1 MAKRILY
8 TVALF
13 MVVYYANAQNSI
25 GVNTDTPNPNAALDI
40 QSVSGEVQGVLIPR
54 MTTADRNSMTL
65 NDTDNG
71 LMVFDSDLGNLYIWF
86 NSDWLPMAIEGST
99 IVSVD
104 GTTITGDGGIT
115 PLSVNIGTGPSQIVQ
130 LDASSALPAVDGSL
144 LTGITATINPDDV
157 TTSEILD
164 GTITGTD
171 IASATITDANINDV
185 DYGKITNTPANLDID
200 ATDDITIADVG
211 TSPNQIV
218 QLDGSGLLPAVD
230 GSQLTNVSTAISAD
244 AVTTSEILDG
254 TITGAD
260 IANLTITD
268 ANINDVD
275 YAKIANTP
283 ANLDID
289 ATDDI
294 TIADVGTSSNQ
305 IVQLDGSGL
314 LPAVDGSQLTN
325 LPPAPVLSDGLTI
338 TGDGDGV
345 PLSVNSGVGPDQ
357 IVQLDGSGLL
367 PALDGSQLANLPIT
381 PVLSDGLTITGD
393 GDGVPLSVN
402 SGVGPDQIVQ
412 LDGSGLLPAL
422 DGSQLAN
429 LPITP
434 VLSDGLTITGDG
446 DGVPLSVNSGVGPDQ
461 IVQLDGSG
469 LLPALDGSQLANL
482 PITPVLSDG
491 LTITGDGDGVP
502 LSVNSGVGPDQ
513 IVQLDGSG
521 LLPALDGSQLAN
533 LPITPVLSDGLTITG
548 DGDGVPLSV
557 NSGVGPDQI
566 VQLDGS
572 GLLPALDGSQLT
584 NLPTTVVSGN
594 GVTVSGANV
603 DLGGVLSASST
614 VTTGA
619 GSDLVVNGAGILD
632 IDAVAD
638 FSAQSTF
645 SDIDV
650 VGGSIFGA
658 TLTQADNTFNLTDD
672 GTGNSASFELSALT
686 AAQSYSLPD
695 ASGQLALFSD
705 IAGGGLWADNAGD
718 INYAGGLVGIGTVT
732 PMSPLQV
739 EDGLSFFRFQNSTET
754 VFGDFIGSE
763 LYVDKTNATINELR
777 YISGSPASFLFFEN
791 GDIQFMHVDPG
802 AADAIADLNADM
814 ESSMTLFA
822 DRSAEFSG
830 IVNFKTN
837 QAITLPVGN
846 DTERSAIASPQDGMI
861 RYSNEIG
868 VEGFEGR
875 VLGTWQPLG
884 GSSNLTL
891 PYSDNFASNAV
902 PLFELINTD
911 GGSGVTARFV
921 NSANLDPTIQ
931 AITDL
936 GPGATGLMGGIAL
949 ASYDDGSTL
958 QNVSKIR
965 SDIVDGSAAGFA
977 GNLEFEVA
985 NGGVLY
991 KGLTLKHNGDA
1002 EFPGALKIGDTGNV
1016 LSASDEGTLK
1026 YVLASGYEYWDGSV
1040 WQPLGGGSLSGAI
1053 NGLNVNGSNVELG
1066 GSLST
1071 TTEIDANGFEF
1082 TITRGA
1088 PSPSPTLHLFNN
1100 NTTIGAGPNL
1110 VFESTNDGSTPL
1122 IAANIEARKLT
1133 TTDADLSLR
1142 VLSGGA
1148 VNDVL
1153 TIDGANGT
1161 VFLDN
1166 GFDLGLGGVTAP
1178 SGALDVDVGL
1188 GSAYV
1193 RANSNITF
1201 GLLQIQQDGTG
1212 DASVRVQNGG
1222 QAYTYG
1228 IDALDNSFKINAG
1241 TIISDV
1247 SDFTIASSGNV
1258 EVSNNLDVLGTTTTN
1273 NLDVT
1278 TTLRIDGALINTP
1291 PVSAVSGAVAPDR
1304 RLLTI
1309 TGTISSIDPGQ
1320 QGQEIILLTEG
1331 GTTTINDGVFLQT
1344 GSVGGDI
1351 NANDFST
1358 FHLIYHGSQW
1368 IEMSRSLK

>member
-422 DGSQLAN
+422 DGSQL
-429 LPITP
+429 
-434 VLSDGLTITGDG
+434 
-446 DGVPLSVNSGVGPDQ
+446 
-461 IVQLDGSG
+461 
-469 LLPALDGSQLANL
+469 
-482 PITPVLSDG
+482 
-491 LTITGDGDGVP
+491 
-502 LSVNSGVGPDQ
+502 
-513 IVQLDGSG
+513 
-521 LLPALDGSQLAN
+521 
-533 LPITPVLSDGLTITG
+533 
-548 DGDGVPLSV
+548 
-557 NSGVGPDQI
+557 
-566 VQLDGS
+566 
-572 GLLPALDGSQLT
+572 T

-732 PMSPLQV
+732 PMSPLKV